1 MTHRKIEP
9 GKIAVKTLKIIVP
22 LAVSVGLVLWLFH
35 KVPIG
40 KVMSIIRQGV
50 DWRFIIAMMLV
61 TLLSHT
67 IRGVRWGIQLRA
79 AGIPRIPDLA
89 ECVSI
94 YGAYALN
101 LVFPFLGEAWR
112 CLYISRREGVSLSTV
127 IGTDIGDRGSDGVM
141 IGMITLFAFI
151 VAHPQ
156 LMKFMDKYPIGESI
170 DRMSTDGWLWVII
183 AGLIVAC
190 IVLHHV
196 FRNTSAVKAIDSNVK
211 RMWQGFAVLF
221 HMKQTGLY
229 IVLTFGIW
237 ICYFFETYLCF
248 FAFPFTRELI
258 YNSPYTWGLL
268 PGLVVFVFG
277 SISMI
282 VPSNGG
288 LGPWNVAVM
297 FALSLFGISD
307 SDGTAYSMVCWSFQT
322 IMLVAEGIFA
332 AGYIMLNRSKAAKMR
347 LADRTLLMKE
357 GIASPAE
364 KNL

>member
-1 MTHRKIEP
+1 MKI
-9 GKIAVKTLKIIVP
+9 GQIISKTLKVVIP

-35 KVPIG
+35 KVPVN
-40 KVMSIIRQGV
+40 KVMSIIHEGV

-61 TLLSHT
+61 TLLSHS
-67 IRGVRWGIQLRA
+67 IRGIRWGIQLRA
-79 AGIPRIPDLA
+79 AGIPKIPDLA

-101 LVFPFLGEAWR
+101 LVFPYLGEAWR
-112 CLYISRREGVSLSTV
+112 CIYISRREGVSLSTV

-141 IGMITLFAFI
+141 IGLITLFALV

-156 LMKFMDKYPIGESI
+156 LMQFMDKYPIGEAI
-170 DRMSTDGWLWVII
+170 DRFSTDGWLWIMI
-183 AGLIVAC
+183 AGLIAVAV
-190 IVLHHV
+190 VLHHI
-196 FRNTSAVKAIDSNVK
+196 FRDTKAVKSIDDNVK

-229 IVLTFGIW
+229 IILTFGIW

-258 YNSPYTWGLL
+258 FSSPYTWGLL

-332 AGYIMLNRSKAAKMR
+332 ALYIILHRNAAAKMR
-347 LADRTLLMKE
+347 LKDRQQLINE
-357 GIASPAE
+357 GIASPSE
-364 KNL
+364 KSL